1 MSKESKILGG
11 ILVGIVVLMVGGF
24 MLFGGSSSSKTTG
37 TKVDAA
43 KLTNADAQTVGT
55 GKVQVVEFGDYQ
67 CPACG
72 VAHPALKQLA
82 DQNANDIT
90 FVFRDFPL
98 QIHPNAKPAAYAA
111 NAAAVQG
118 KFWEMHN
125 KLYENQ
131 KEWVDLPD
139 PTDVFVGYAQGLGLD
154 IDKFKASLKDD
165 AIAAKVQRGIDDG
178 TAINVAATPTVYI
191 NGVQYTGAFT
201 YDELKAAVDAA
212 K

>member
-11 ILVGIVVLMVGGF
+11 ILVAIVVVMVGGF
-24 MLFGGSSSSKTTG
+24 MLFGGSSSSSTTG

-43 KLTNADAQTVGT
+43 KLTNADAQTIGT

-72 VAHPALKQLA
+72 AAHPALKQLV

-98 QIHPNAKPAAYAA
+98 QMHPNAKPAAYAA

-139 PTDVFVGYAQGLGLD
+139 PTDVFVGYAQGLGNRRHQYDLTVAGGGQAAGD
-154 IDKFKASLKDD
+154 NQCQAQRDARQRKQVSLAKERL
-165 AIAAKVQRGIDDG
+165 AALGRDLG
-178 TAINVAATPTVYI
+178 
-191 NGVQYTGAFT
+191 
-201 YDELKAAVDAA
+201 
-212 K
+212 

>member
-11 ILVGIVVLMVGGF
+11 ILVAIVVVMVGGF
-24 MLFGGSSSSKTTG
+24 MLFGGSSSSSTTG

-43 KLTNADAQTVGT
+43 KLTNADAQTIGT

-72 VAHPALKQLA
+72 AAHPALKQLV
-82 DQNANDIT
+82 DQNSNDIT

-98 QIHPNAKPAAYAA
+98 QMHPNAKPAAYAA

-154 IDKFKASLKDD
+154 VDKFKASLKDD
-165 AIAAKVQRGIDDG
+165 AIVAKVQRGIDDG